1 MIKLKLLNTN
11 ISIENYLKIKKKM
24 LGEVLQ
30 GLDKTFFFLII
41 KKIKQNKY
49 FFLETWLDKT

>member
-1 MIKLKLLNTN
+1 
-11 ISIENYLKIKKKM
+11 M

-30 GLDKTFFFLII
+30 GLDKTFFLII
-41 KKIKQNKY
+41 KKINKIKPF